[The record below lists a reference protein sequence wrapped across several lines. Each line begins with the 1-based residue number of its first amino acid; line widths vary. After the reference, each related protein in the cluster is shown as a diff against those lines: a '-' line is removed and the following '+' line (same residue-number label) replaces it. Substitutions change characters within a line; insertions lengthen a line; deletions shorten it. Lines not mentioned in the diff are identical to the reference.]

1 MASWLDS
8 KEQFNFERVTEFQL
22 GLGNFFESYF
32 QQVGL
37 EGMANHVH
45 LLYSGHYFYFLLK
58 YANLY
63 CLSWQGWE
71 MSSPFSK
78 GLFIITPRKVEGKV
92 AAANS
97 NLSSIDFPLQCFGDS
112 KSLMDSLSIIGFQH
126 KPEFDF
132 GKIKPPPCNNKVN
145 DFKFMAF
152 SNTIFSF
159 LGENDYEDLL
169 ETIDGEV
176 VCEEMGK
183 TILTM
188 RM

>member
-22 GLGNFFESYF
+22 GLGKFFESYF

-37 EGMANHVH
+37 EGMANHIH
-45 LLYSGHYFYFLLK
+45 LLYSGHYSYYLLK

-63 CLSWQGWE
+63 CLSRQGWE

-97 NLSSIDFPLQCFGDS
+97 NLSSIDFPLQCFGDT
-112 KSLMDSLSIIGFQH
+112 KSLMDSLSILAF
-126 KPEFDF
+126 
-132 GKIKPPPCNNKVN
+132 KISQN
-145 DFKFMAF
+145 
-152 SNTIFSF
+152 
-159 LGENDYEDLL
+159 
-169 ETIDGEV
+169 
-176 VCEEMGK
+176 
-183 TILTM
+183 LTLAKLNQL
-188 RM
+188 RAATR